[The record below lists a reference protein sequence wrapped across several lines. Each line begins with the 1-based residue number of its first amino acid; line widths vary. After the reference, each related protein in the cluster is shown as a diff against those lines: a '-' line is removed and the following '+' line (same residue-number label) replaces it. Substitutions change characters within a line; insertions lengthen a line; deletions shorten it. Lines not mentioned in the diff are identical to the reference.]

1 MSEAGCPL
9 CAEALNRI
17 DVACA
22 LVEQAA
28 QGADLARAPEHTGA
42 AARVVSVLGV
52 EVEVAG
58 PPGEQL
64 PRFVA
69 QLDQVK
75 AGAAAAIRGACPC
88 SAACR

>member
-1 MSEAGCPL
+1 M
-9 CAEALNRI
+9 
-17 DVACA
+17 
-22 LVEQAA
+22 
-28 QGADLARAPEHTGA
+28 
-42 AARVVSVLGV
+42 VSVLGV

-75 AGAAAAIRGACPC
+75 AGAAAAIRAACSC
-88 SAACR
+88 SAFR